1 MEPSQPPGGGV
12 LAEVQP
18 PAGALVHTSDLD
30 EASAAI
36 SDAYAPHK
44 LQIAG
49 RPSRFDMRLWTNGMP
64 GLDFGYIQLGTDV
77 RLYAPPPGY
86 YIVVFAGV
94 GHVRVGSG
102 KGAVMASRGRG
113 VLVSPREPVFFE
125 DWSQDCRLVTARFEP
140 AALERVL
147 ASLLGRAPVE
157 PLCFDLKMDLD
168 APRGGSFL
176 RTLQL
181 LRSELGRSDGMTTD
195 PVMAGGLASLAMT
208 ALLRAQPHNYTDRME
223 ATRRVEAPASI
234 RNAIELIEAKAAEII
249 SVTEVARAAGL
260 SVRALEEG
268 FHRHVGKPPMT
279 YLREFRL
286 AQVHSE
292 LQASDPDQTTV
303 SAVARRWSF
312 NHYGRFT
319 ATYSARYG
327 VGPAETLRR
336 PPRAFI

>member
-1 MEPSQPPGGGV
+1 MQ
-12 LAEVQP
+12 
-18 PAGALVHTSDLD
+18 TSDLD

-36 SDAYAPHK
+36 SEAYAPHK

-49 RPSRFDMRLWTNGMP
+49 RSSRLDMRLWTNGMP

-86 YIVVFAGV
+86 YVVVFAGV

-102 KGAVMASRGRG
+102 KGSVVASRGRG
-113 VLVSPREPVFFE
+113 VVVSPREPVFFE

-140 AALERVL
+140 ATLERVL
-147 ASLLGRAPVE
+147 ASLLGRSLVAP
-157 PLCFDLKMDLD
+157 LRFDLEMDLG

-176 RTLQL
+176 RILQL
-181 LRSELGRSDGMTTD
+181 LRSELDRRDGMTTD
-195 PVMAGGLASLAMT
+195 PVMAGGLARLAMSG
-208 ALLRAQPHNYTDRME
+208 LLRAQPHNYVDQLDD
-223 ATRRVEAPASI
+223 TRRVEPPASI
-234 RNAIELIEAKAAEII
+234 RNALELIETKAAEIV
-249 SVTEVARAAGL
+249 SVTELATAAGL
-260 SVRALEEG
+260 SVRALEDG
-268 FHRHVGKPPMT
+268 FRRHVGRPPMA

-286 AQVHSE
+286 AQIHAE
-292 LQASDPDQTTV
+292 LHASDPDQTTV
-303 SAVARRWSF
+303 SAVARRWGL

-336 PPRAFI
+336 SSTTFL